1 MAMAWAYPA
10 SGAPPDGSAMAG
22 RVGGPAAASSP
33 TSRHVQSRVGP
44 RAGPH
49 LLASQTAFARAWNRQ
64 FFIGPSVFAGDR
76 SALAGEQRFRLPGDF
91 ESHEAIVVVADGLAR
106 DFPEILTAIVAG
118 SKGSQSV
125 IALVSSPLHR
135 AYVARVLA
143 KGRLSPDSVRFV
155 LAPTNTIWMR
165 DFGPLFVCGSDGGR
179 RAVDPGYGKP
189 SRAADDAVPAAVA
202 RQFRASLSTTK
213 LTWHGGNLLSNG
225 RGLLLTTI
233 QAVNANIEAGHDT
246 GTIKRFLG
254 GQLGAAQIVALE
266 PLRGENT
273 AHVDMFACFTSA
285 DTVVVGDYPKSVDRV
300 NAAVLDRNAARL
312 AEIRVEGKKLNV
324 VRVPM
329 PSNRD
334 GVWRTYT
341 NVIFAGG
348 TLLVPGYP
356 RVSMVSQRRAMAVY
370 ERCLPGW
377 KVVSVDLRALIRHEG
392 GLRCISTYVP
402 SRRKGPEPQS

>member
-1 MAMAWAYPA
+1 MAD
-10 SGAPPDGSAMAG
+10 SES
-22 RVGGPAAASSP
+22 GPAAGNFPA
-33 TSRHVQSRVGP
+33 SRHAQGRAGAQAGP
-44 RAGPH
+44 R
-49 LLASQTAFARAWNRQ
+49 LLTSQGAFARVWNRQ
-64 FFIGPSVFAGDR
+64 FFIGPSVLAGDR
-76 SALAGEQRFRLPGDF
+76 SAPDGKPRFRLPGDF

-143 KGRLSPDSVRFV
+143 KGRLPPDSVRFV
-155 LAPTNTIWMR
+155 VAPTNTIWMR
-165 DFGPLFVCGSDGGR
+165 DFGPLFVCGSDGAR
-179 RAVDPGYGKP
+179 CAVDPGYGKP
-189 SRAADDAVPAAVA
+189 ARRADDAVPAAVA
-202 RQFRASLSTTK
+202 RQFHAALSTTE

-246 GTIKRFLG
+246 RTVQRFLG

-285 DTVVVGDYPKSVDRV
+285 DTVVVGDYSRSVDRV

-312 AEIRVEGKKLNV
+312 AEVRVEGKKLNV
-324 VRVPM
+324 VRIPM

-356 RVSMVSQRRAMAVY
+356 RVSMVSQRQAMAVY
-370 ERCLPGW
+370 ERCLPDW
-377 KVVSVDLRALIRHEG
+377 EVVSVDLHALIRHGG

-402 SRRKGPEPQS
+402 SCRAVPEPGS